1 MSPDPTPL
9 ATAARRKSEQAQT
22 RARNALR
29 ELDQQGRPI
38 TFQAVARH
46 ARVSRQW
53 LYQQPRLRK
62 EIERLRDRSAAG
74 PPRVPDADRASTASL
89 NQRNE
94 LLLAENRRLRNQV
107 AELTAELAI
116 AYGQRRAQDFT
127 TLSPRAPDA
136 TSEGRL

>member
-1 MSPDPTPL
+1 VVWGVVTVVFVVLRLSGDPISLLLPPEATP
-9 ATAARRKSEQAQT
+9 E
-22 RARNALR
+22 
-29 ELDQQGRPI
+29 
-38 TFQAVARH
+38 
-46 ARVSRQW
+46 
-53 LYQQPRLRK
+53 